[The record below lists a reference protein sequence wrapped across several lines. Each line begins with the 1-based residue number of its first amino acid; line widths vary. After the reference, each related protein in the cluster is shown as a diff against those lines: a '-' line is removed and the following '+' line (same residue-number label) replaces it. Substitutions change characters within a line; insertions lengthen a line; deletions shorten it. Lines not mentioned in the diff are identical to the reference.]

1 MGMMGNGMNPPPQMT
16 PGQAPMMPPQ
26 QQPMMMNQ
34 GQQPPQQQ
42 QPAQQN
48 ALQLPQINVEELD

>member
-1 MGMMGNGMNPPPQMT
+1 MT

-26 QQPMMMNQ
+26 QQSMGMNQ

-48 ALQLPQINVEELD
+48 ALQLP